1 MTLDQIIVLDSIVT
15 NGGFRAASEKL
26 HRAQSAVSYAIK
38 TLEGELGFELF
49 DRSQHTPKLS
59 LKGAAFLEKARR
71 LIRESDELE
80 QWGRTL
86 KSGQEPT
93 INFSVSSIFNLELL
107 SPVLSQFQL
116 KYPAT
121 KLNLRQEILSGE
133 KLLTEG
139 EVDLALA
146 ENPEH
151 IEQFESKEIAM
162 VEMPILA
169 KCDHPLCLLE
179 RELTP
184 DDVAS
189 YPQIVVA
196 STYQSTKTAGV
207 FEAAR
212 SWRVTDFFA
221 KRTLILEGL
230 GWGRIPH
237 YIVRE
242 DLERGLL
249 TELTFKGLPKTRVPI
264 FILRK
269 QGLHP
274 GPVASWLWGQL
285 QNCPS

>member
-1 MTLDQIIVLDSIVT
+1 MTLDQLIVLDCIVT
-15 NGGFRAASEKL
+15 SGGFRAASETL

-49 DRSQHTPKLS
+49 DRSGHTPKLS
-59 LKGAAFLEKARR
+59 VKGAAFLEKARR
-71 LIRESDELE
+71 LIKESEELQ
-80 QWGRTL
+80 QWGNTL

-107 SPVLSQFQL
+107 GPILFQFQR

-151 IEQFESKEIAM
+151 IEQFESKEIAT

-169 KCDHPLCLLE
+169 KSDHPLSLLE

-184 DDVAS
+184 DDVVS

-230 GWGRIPH
+230 GWGRVPH

-249 TELTFKGLPKTRVPI
+249 KELTFKGLPQTQVPI
-264 FILRK
+264 YILRR
-269 QGLHP
+269 QGATE
-274 GPVASWLWGQL
+274 GPVATWLWEQL